1 MILAHKIQLD
11 PNDKQSTYFA
21 KACGIARF
29 AYNWALDRW
38 KKQYEAGE
46 KVSEGKLRKELN
58 AIKREEYPWML
69 EVTKCAPQL
78 AIKDLG
84 KAFQNFFA
92 KRAEFPKFK
101 KKGQKDSFAL
111 SNDQFSINAKTIR
124 IPNLG
129 YVRMA
134 EELRFD
140 GKIMGAVVSRKA
152 DRWFVAIQVEM
163 PVPEPIHSS
172 ESQRPEDTGGL
183 KGRVCEA
190 NIMKTVGVDL
200 GVKELAV
207 LSDGTKVTGAK
218 PHKAL
223 LSRLRR
229 LNKSLSRKQ
238 GAKKGEKKSKNFRK
252 AQLKLSKL
260 HARIANI
267 RNDETH
273 KLTSMLAEKYG
284 TIGIEDLNVSGM
296 SKNHR
301 LARAVLDMSFFEFR
315 RQIEYKSKMKGG
327 HVIVADR
334 FYPSSKTCSGCGNK
348 YDELTLSM
356 REWTCPNCNAHHDR
370 DINAA
375 INLRN
380 YAVSYMVSA
389 CGELVETI
397 TSMKQELNFTNQI

>member
-1 MILAHKIQLD
+1 MIILAHKIQLD
-11 PNDKQSTYFA
+11 PNNKQATYFA
-21 KACGIARF
+21 KACGTARF
-29 AYNWALDRW
+29 AYNWALAEW

-46 KVSEGKLRKELN
+46 KVSEAKLRKELN
-58 AIKREEYPWML
+58 AIKRKDFPWMM

-92 KRAEFPKFK
+92 KRAEFPQFK

-111 SNDQFSINAKTIR
+111 SNDQFAIKGKTIR

-129 YVRMA
+129 YVRMT
-134 EELRFD
+134 EELRFN
-140 GKIMGAVVSRKA
+140 GKIMGATISKKA
-152 DRWFVAIQVEM
+152 DKWFVAVQVEM
-163 PVPEPIHSS
+163 PDPKSIHTNK
-172 ESQRPEDTGGL
+172 SQ
-183 KGRVCEA
+183 V
-190 NIMKTVGVDL
+190 VGVDL
-200 GVKELAV
+200 GVKDLAT
-207 LSDGTKVTGAK
+207 LSDGTKAEGTK

-238 GAKKGEKKSKNFRK
+238 GSKKGEKKSNNFRK
-252 AQLKLSKL
+252 AQAKLSRL
-260 HARIANI
+260 YARIANI

-273 KLTSMLAEKYG
+273 KLTSMLAKNYG
-284 TIGIEDLNVSGM
+284 FIGIEDLNVSGM
-296 SKNHR
+296 AKNHS

-315 RQIEYKSKMKGG
+315 RQLEYKAKIKGG
-327 HVIVADR
+327 HVILADR
-334 FYPSSKTCSGCGNK
+334 FYPSSKTCSNCSHK
-348 YDELTLSM
+348 YNELNLSM
-356 REWTCPNCNAHHDR
+356 REWTCPDCNANHDR

-380 YAVSYMVSA
+380 YAVSYTVSA

-397 TSMKQELNFTNQI
+397 TSMNQELNITDHV

>member
-11 PNDKQSTYFA
+11 PTNKQSTYFA
-21 KACGIARF
+21 KACGVARF

-46 KVSEGKLRKELN
+46 KVTEAKLRKELN
-58 AIKREEYPWML
+58 AIKRTEYPWMM
-69 EVTKCAPQL
+69 EVTKCSPQL
-78 AIKDLG
+78 AIMDLG
-84 KAFQNFFA
+84 KAYQNFFA

-101 KKGQKDSFAL
+101 KKGQKDSFGI
-111 SNDQFSINAKTIR
+111 SNDQFSIKEKTIR

-129 YVRMA
+129 YVRMT
-134 EELRFD
+134 EKLRFN
-140 GKIMGAVVSRKA
+140 GKIMGAVISRRA
-152 DRWFVAIQVEM
+152 DRWFVSVQVEI
-163 PVPEPIHSS
+163 PESIPIHNS
-172 ESQRPEDTGGL
+172 ESQ
-183 KGRVCEA
+183 A
-190 NIMKTVGVDL
+190 VGVDL
-200 GVKELAV
+200 GVKELAT
-207 LSDGTKVTGAK
+207 LSDGTKISGAK

-229 LNKSLSRKQ
+229 VNKSLSRKQ

-252 AQLKLSKL
+252 AKMKLSKL

-273 KLTSMLAEKYG
+273 KLTTMLAEKYG

-327 HVIVADR
+327 HVVIADR
-334 FYPSSKTCSGCGNK
+334 FYPSSKTCSNCGNK
-348 YDELTLSM
+348 YAELNLSM
-356 REWTCPNCNAHHDR
+356 RDWTCPNCTISHDR

-375 INLRN
+375 INLKN
-380 YAVSYMVSA
+380 YAVSYTVSA
-389 CGELVETI
+389 CGELVETV
-397 TSMKQELNFTNQI
+397 TSMKRELNITNQV

>member
-21 KACGIARF
+21 KACGVARF
-29 AYNWALDRW
+29 AYNWALDMW
-38 KKQYEAGE
+38 KKHYEAGE

-58 AIKREEYPWML
+58 AIKHEEYPWML

-84 KAFQNFFA
+84 KAFQNYFD
-92 KRAEFPKFK
+92 KRADFPQFK
-101 KKGQKDSFAL
+101 KKGRKDSFSL
-111 SNDQFSINAKTIR
+111 SNDQFVVKGKTIR

-163 PVPEPIHSS
+163 PEPEPIHNS
-172 ESQRPEDTGGL
+172 ESQ
-183 KGRVCEA
+183 A
-190 NIMKTVGVDL
+190 VGVDL
-200 GVKELAV
+200 GVSDLAT
-207 LSDGTKVTGAK
+207 LSDGTKITGAK

-229 LNKSLSRKQ
+229 LSKSLSRKQ
-238 GAKKGEKKSKNFRK
+238 GAKKGEKKSKNFYK
-252 AQLKLSKL
+252 AKKKLSKL
-260 HARIANI
+260 HARTANI

-284 TIGIEDLNVSGM
+284 IIGIEDLNVSGM

-327 HVIVADR
+327 HVIIADR
-334 FYPSSKTCSGCGNK
+334 FFPSSKTCSNCGHKNV
-348 YDELTLSM
+348 ELVLSM
-356 REWTCPNCNAHHDR
+356 RNWTCPECGINHDR

-380 YAVSYMVSA
+380 YAVSYTDAA
-389 CGELVETI
+389 CGELVETV
-397 TSMKQELNFTNQI
+397 TSVKQELNITS

>member
-1 MILAHKIQLD
+1 MILAHKIQLV
-11 PNDKQSTYFA
+11 PNDKQSTYLA
-21 KACGIARF
+21 KACGVARF

-111 SNDQFSINAKTIR
+111 SNDQFSINGKTIR

-129 YVRMA
+129 YVKMA
-134 EELRFD
+134 EGLRFD

-163 PVPEPIHSS
+163 PVPKPVHNS
-172 ESQRPEDTGGL
+172 ESQ
-183 KGRVCEA
+183 A
-190 NIMKTVGVDL
+190 VGVDL

-207 LSDGTKVTGAK
+207 LSDGTKVAGAK

-238 GAKKGEKKSKNFRK
+238 GAKQGEKKSKNFRK
-252 AQLKLSKL
+252 AQMKLSRL
-260 HARIANI
+260 HARTANI

-284 TIGIEDLNVSGM
+284 IIGIEDLNVSGM

-301 LARAVLDMSFFEFR
+301 LARAVLDMSFYEFR
-315 RQIEYKSKMKGG
+315 RQIEYKSKLKGG
-327 HVIVADR
+327 RVIIADR
-334 FYPSSKTCSGCGNK
+334 FYPSSKTCSDCGNK

-370 DINAA
+370 DLNAA

-380 YAVSYMVSA
+380 YAVSYTVSA